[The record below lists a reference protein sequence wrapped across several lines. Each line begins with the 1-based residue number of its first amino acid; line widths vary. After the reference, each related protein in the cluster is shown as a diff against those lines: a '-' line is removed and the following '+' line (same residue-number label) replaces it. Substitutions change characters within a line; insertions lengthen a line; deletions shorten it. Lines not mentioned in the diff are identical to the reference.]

1 MKKEKFNRDRNHLKK
16 IPDNSGAVKKNDM
29 KIQQKKGPTF
39 QKKMQESI
47 NSRVDQVEE
56 RICELEER
64 DFDFIQTENQEKKN
78 KKE

>member
-1 MKKEKFNRDRNHLKK
+1 
-16 IPDNSGAVKKNDM
+16 
-29 KIQQKKGPTF
+29 
-39 QKKMQESI
+39 MQESI

>member
-1 MKKEKFNRDRNHLKK
+1 
-16 IPDNSGAVKKNDM
+16 
-29 KIQQKKGPTF
+29 
-39 QKKMQESI
+39 MQESI

-78 KKE
+78 KKEWEKPVWSMGYH